1 MDINQK
7 LQRFGQSLEDASYKE
22 YMQIQKK
29 VDEEIK
35 LSIEQEI
42 KEYEEKKQVNYEKNV
57 QRIEKDYN
65 KKVFNYE
72 INCKKQIID
81 EERKMKEMIKLEAS
95 NSLREFTKSEQYQE
109 FLLNSIKE
117 RLRSNWK

>member
-22 YMQIQKK
+22 YRQIQKK

-81 EERKMKEMIKLEAS
+81 EERKMKEMIKLAAS

>member
-22 YMQIQKK
+22 YRQIQKK

>member
-81 EERKMKEMIKLEAS
+81 EERKMKEKIKLEAS

>member
-7 LQRFGQSLEDASYKE
+7 LQHFGQSLEDASYKE
-22 YMQIQKK
+22 YRQIQKK

-35 LSIEQEI
+35 LGIEQEI

-81 EERKMKEMIKLEAS
+81 EERKMKEKIKSEAS

>member
-22 YMQIQKK
+22 YRQIQKK

-117 RLRSNWK
+117 RIRSNWK

>member
-22 YMQIQKK
+22 YRQIQKK

-81 EERKMKEMIKLEAS
+81 EERKMKEKIKLEAS

>member
-22 YMQIQKK
+22 YRQIQKK

-81 EERKMKEMIKLEAS
+81 EERKMKEKIKLEAS

-117 RLRSNWK
+117 RLRSN